1 MKRLVLV
8 ICLISV
14 SSFLWLD
21 PLSIEQNTKQAL
33 QGPSQN
39 FVLGTDSLGRS
50 YAQRLLVGI
59 RTSLVIV
66 STATLVSLIL
76 ALGVAQKLSNPNSW
90 TREFLSRAV
99 DILQGIPN
107 LLLVLLFMA
116 LSDSNSPFVLAGLMG
131 IFNWAGMARIFEA
144 ELVKLRAEP
153 FLEASRSL
161 GASPMQIFCFHG
173 WPALRNTLVLA
184 LLVHIPGQILFESS
198 LSFLGFG
205 VQPPNTSLGSLISEA
220 WPHLSTSPHLLLF
233 PGLLLFG
240 FSLSVRTPKDPSHHQ
255 TLNLKNK
262 TSPSL
267 TW

>member
-1 MKRLVLV
+1 FVTL
-8 ICLISV
+8 
-14 SSFLWLD
+14 SSFFWLD
-21 PLSIEQNTKQAL
+21 PLSIEQNTQLAL
-33 QGPSQN
+33 QGPSKY
-39 FVLGTDSLGRS
+39 FLLGTDSLGRS
-50 YAQRLLVGI
+50 YALRLIVGV

-66 STATLVSLIL
+66 GMATLISLIVSL
-76 ALGVAQKLSNPNSW
+76 VMAQKLSQQNSW
-90 TREFLSRAV
+90 SREFLSRAV

-116 LSDSNSPFVLAGLMG
+116 LFDSNSIFVLAGLMG
-131 IFNWAGMARIFEA
+131 IFNWSGMARLFEA
-144 ELVKLRAEP
+144 ELMKLKSEP
-153 FLEASRSL
+153 FIEASRSL
-161 GASPMQIFCFHG
+161 GASSRQIFWTHG
-173 WPALRNTLVLA
+173 WPYLKSTLVLA

-220 WPHLSTSPHLLLF
+220 WPHLSSSPHLLLF
-233 PGLLLFG
+233 PGLLLFC
-240 FSLSVRTPKDPSHHQ
+240 FSLGVRNSQFSSRDQ